1 VRIVLGIGNPGSR
14 YTHTRHNVGFMFLD
28 FIAEIKSLNFK
39 PGRGD
44 YFFTEADF
52 EGNPML
58 LVKPT
63 TYVNNSGV
71 AALQVLRENNLSPEE
86 LIVVCDDVNLETAR
100 LRVRAAGSN
109 GGHNGISSIISHLFS
124 DIFPRL
130 RIGIGSDFSKGEL
143 SDYVL
148 SDFSV
153 NDLKLLKKTFKEAEL
168 LIGAYADG
176 GVKKLLDANSKLSNK

>member
-1 VRIVLGIGNPGSR
+1 MRIVLGIGNPGSR

-86 LIVVCDDVNLETAR
+86 LIVVCDDVNLET
-100 LRVRAAGSN
+100 VG
-109 GGHNGISSIISHLFS
+109 
-124 DIFPRL
+124 
-130 RIGIGSDFSKGEL
+130 RIL
-143 SDYVL
+143 
-148 SDFSV
+148 
-153 NDLKLLKKTFKEAEL
+153 
-168 LIGAYADG
+168 AY
-176 GVKKLLDANSKLSNK
+176 LNI